1 MEKKYDL
8 IEFSVQYSEAFKELN
23 LEWIEEYFEPEKID
37 LELLADPQKY
47 FIDAGGA
54 ILLVKTDDLIIG
66 CCGLLKHSDK
76 TYEISKMSV
85 TPSFQGLGLGRA
97 MLIEIVKIAK
107 GLGAERIGIISN
119 TILASAIGL
128 YKSIGFVEIPLTS
141 DAYARGN
148 ISLLLEL

>member
-1 MEKKYDL
+1 
-8 IEFSVQYSEAFKELN
+8 
-23 LEWIEEYFEPEKID
+23 
-37 LELLADPQKY
+37 
-47 FIDAGGA
+47 
-54 ILLVKTDDLIIG
+54 
-66 CCGLLKHSDK
+66 
-76 TYEISKMSV
+76 MSV